1 MTVARQKSM
10 PRRATCPLSRP
21 AGEGWGEGGFTG
33 CTNLILPKAAKP
45 PHPNLPPQDGGRDK
59 VADTVK
65 GRLKLKIWFQTT
77 SSHNQNMLNTPPDR
91 EVQVAVEATSSVISR
106 PA

>member
-91 EVQVAVEATSSVISR
+91 EGQVAVEATSSVISR